1 MCEDQHHHYNHH
13 NNHHHHNYH
22 HHQLAFGTG
31 NFFFLSWVSLL
42 YRDAQ
47 CMVKVGAGLSWPI
60 PVKRGIKQ
68 GCPISGQL
76 YSLTIEP
83 LLWRLRD
90 RLSYLS
96 LTGTFK
102 SDCGFP
108 TLSAYADNV
117 NIFVFIL
124 MFRFW
129 RIPCPSCHWG
139 KLHWWPGQWRSRGWG
154 GSYNP
159 LSG

>member
-1 MCEDQHHHYNHH
+1 M
-13 NNHHHHNYH
+13 
-22 HHQLAFGTG
+22 
-31 NFFFLSWVSLL
+31 SLL

-124 MFRFW
+124 MFRF
-129 RIPCPSCHWG
+129 
-139 KLHWWPGQWRSRGWG
+139 
-154 GSYNP
+154 
-159 LSG
+159 